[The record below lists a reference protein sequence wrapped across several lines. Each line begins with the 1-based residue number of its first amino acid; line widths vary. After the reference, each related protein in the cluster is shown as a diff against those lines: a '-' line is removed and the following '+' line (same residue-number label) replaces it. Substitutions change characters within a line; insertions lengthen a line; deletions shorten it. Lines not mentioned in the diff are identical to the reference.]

1 MLGGRPEESWVA
13 AHKAEN
19 IYCQALCRTYL
30 PNPAY
35 QASLCMC
42 RKLNMFTILISFLT
56 YLASLGLCC
65 CVWAFS
71 GCGEWWGVGG
81 VVLRGLLIAVAPLA
95 AEHRL

>member
-1 MLGGRPEESWVA
+1 MA

-19 IYCQALCRTYL
+19 IYCQALYRTYL
-30 PNPAY
+30 LNPVY
-35 QASLCMC
+35 QAFLCVC
-42 RKLNMFTILISFLT
+42 RKLNIFTILICLSFFKKNMLT

-71 GCGEWWGVGG
+71 GCGEWWGGG
-81 VVLRGLLIAVAPLA
+81 VVLRGLLVAVASLA